1 MGGDGGA
8 RTELGL
14 RAGARLAMRQEERVA
29 LGGTVG
35 GWAGWVAQLPPL
47 WPGSPWLS
55 CSLQV
60 SLGGSPLQN
69 NFNDQALFLKH
80 PNLKISPT

>member
-35 GWAGWVAQLPPL
+35 GWAGWVVSAERCLRSEGVNECL
-47 WPGSPWLS
+47 ILS
-55 CSLQV
+55 SC
-60 SLGGSPLQN
+60 
-69 NFNDQALFLKH
+69 
-80 PNLKISPT
+80 

>member
-29 LGGTVG
+29 LGRGGPGGGGGGG
-35 GWAGWVAQLPPL
+35 GWPSSHLCGLAA
-47 WPGSPWLS
+47 PGSPVR
-55 CSLQV
+55 CRSLWA
-60 SLGGSPLQN
+60 GP
-69 NFNDQALFLKH
+69 
-80 PNLKISPT
+80 P